1 MSAEIYWNQKNV
13 PELITEG
20 IQEYKEMTGSKD
32 MSDIFEI
39 TKDDKKNDIIRFPY
53 ESLYLSDVIHYFKEV
68 RMNPDN
74 NYNLYQAQCM
84 ISFLKN
90 LKKFEGQNKEEIID
104 NLNKN
109 YVGECYLL
117 KEPEPE
123 VER

>member
-1 MSAEIYWNQKNV
+1 MNAEIYWNQKNI

-20 IQEYKEMTGSKD
+20 IQKYKEMTGSKD

-39 TKDDKKNDIIRFPY
+39 TKDNKKNDIIRFPY
-53 ESLYLSDVIHYFKEV
+53 ESIYLSDVIHYFKEV
-68 RMNPDN
+68 RINPDN
-74 NYNLYQAQCM
+74 DYDLYQAQCM

-90 LKKFEGQNKEEIID
+90 LKKFEGQSKEEIID

-117 KEPEPE
+117 KEPEM
-123 VER
+123 ER